1 MEVKQAL
8 NTSSAKVVKHFSM
21 CFKQI
26 ETSNVASCYA
36 LCDPMVLLME
46 KSCSLLL
53 FPPLPHVPSEDYGP
67 AAILLHFEDYA
78 AEGWGRQLIDLIEN
92 NPSAVHNTCT
102 HRAAKPVPAQG
113 RSQNCVTKVSGRQQE
128 ATFGIRLP

>member
-21 CFKQI
+21 CFKQV

-46 KSCSLLL
+46 FCSLLL
-53 FPPLPHVPSEDYGP
+53 FPPLPHVPSEDYGL
-67 AAILLHFEDYA
+67 AAILLHSEDYA
-78 AEGWGRQLIDLIEN
+78 AEG
-92 NPSAVHNTCT
+92 
-102 HRAAKPVPAQG
+102 
-113 RSQNCVTKVSGRQQE
+113 
-128 ATFGIRLP
+128 